1 MAYKAIAEYGLSPTI
16 GPVSIST
23 LSNGGM
29 DESGG
34 SVSFGSD
41 QVQNSSTCL
50 LSSIQNFLLV

>member
-1 MAYKAIAEYGLSPTI
+1 MAYKAIAEYGLSQTI

-23 LSNGGM
+23 LCNGGM

-41 QVQNSSTCL
+41 QVQYSSTCL
-50 LSSIQNFLLV
+50 LSSIQNFLYV